1 MKRVYLAGPF
11 FNETEVK
18 NIERAEQILEAR
30 GFELFSPM
38 RHEVRTDPG
47 SVQWARDIFEM
58 DRSEIDK
65 ADVVVMLYYGVYS
78 DSGTAWECGYAY
90 AKGVPVVVVHVDETA
105 DSNLMV
111 HMGCVTNIGFAVWR
125 SLAFLGD
132 VRKPLSYSATS
143 TSSMSKFSSLPAI
156 SWLASKVKVSS
167 VFLTMVAGKG

>member
-18 NIERAEQILEAR
+18 NIEKAESVLEGR
-30 GFELFSPM
+30 GFDLFSPM

-111 HMGCVTNIGFAVWR
+111 HMGCVTNI
-125 SLAFLGD
+125 SLGD
-132 VRKPLSYSATS
+132 LATYD
-143 TSSMSKFSSLPAI
+143 FDALPRYEYTGDM
-156 SWLASKVKVSS
+156 L
-167 VFLTMVAGKG
+167 

>member
-1 MKRVYLAGPF
+1 MTHKAETMKRVYLAGPF

-38 RHEVRTDPG
+38 RHEVRTDLG

-78 DSGTAWECGYAY
+78 DSGTAWECGYAC

-111 HMGCVTNIGFAVWR
+111 HMGCVTNI
-125 SLAFLGD
+125 SLGD
-132 VRKPLSYSATS
+132 LATYD
-143 TSSMSKFSSLPAI
+143 FDALPRYEYTGDM
-156 SWLASKVKVSS
+156 L
-167 VFLTMVAGKG
+167 

>member
-38 RHEVRTDPG
+38 RHEVRTDLG

-78 DSGTAWECGYAY
+78 D

-111 HMGCVTNIGFAVWR
+111 HMGCVTNI
-125 SLAFLGD
+125 SLGD
-132 VRKPLSYSATS
+132 LATYD
-143 TSSMSKFSSLPAI
+143 FDALPRYEYTGDM
-156 SWLASKVKVSS
+156 L
-167 VFLTMVAGKG
+167 

>member
-1 MKRVYLAGPF
+1 
-11 FNETEVK
+11 
-18 NIERAEQILEAR
+18 
-30 GFELFSPM
+30 M

-90 AKGVPVVVVHVDETA
+90 AKGVPVVVVHADETA

-111 HMGCVTNIGFAVWR
+111 HMGCVTNI
-125 SLAFLGD
+125 SLDDLATYDFDALPRHEYTGD
-132 VRKPLSYSATS
+132 ML
-143 TSSMSKFSSLPAI
+143 
-156 SWLASKVKVSS
+156 
-167 VFLTMVAGKG
+167 